1 MEPTSTTTST
11 APAGT
16 STSSD
21 SDIRAL
27 RISKLDELRANGVNP
42 YPTTGTRTALA
53 GDLHSEYG
61 ELTPETHTGVIHSV
75 AGRIVLKR
83 DMGKLS
89 FATLRDTS
97 GSIQLFV
104 SKADMGDHFE
114 AFVNL
119 DMGDWVS
126 ATGEVITSKKG
137 ELSIKTTSV
146 TLLSKCL
153 RPLPDKFK
161 GMTDTDQIY
170 RQRELDL
177 IMNEESRK
185 RFEIRHAT
193 ISSVRKTLVER
204 GYIEVEG
211 PVLHDQPGGATARP
225 FITHHNTLDM
235 DLYLRI
241 ALELHLKRLVVGGM
255 ERVFEISRVFRNEGL
270 STRHNPE
277 FTMMECYEAFG
288 DYNTMMDLTESII
301 SNAARDAI
309 GRTDITFGDNKIS
322 LAAPYRR
329 VPMIELVRNAIG
341 EDLHPTMDR
350 DKAVAIAKANGI
362 EKIETYWG
370 VGKIIGELYELHCE
384 KDLIQPT
391 FVIDYPREISPLAKQ
406 KSDDQE
412 ITERFEL
419 VVGGRELGNAFSE
432 LNDPIEQRARFEEE
446 QAARDAG
453 DDEAGT
459 VDEPYIRALEYG
471 LPPTGGLGIGMDRLV
486 MLLAETATIRDVV
499 LFPTL
504 RPEN

>member
-1 MEPTSTTTST
+1 METTQDS
-11 APAGT
+11 T

-21 SDIRAL
+21 SDIREMRLAKIQAL
-27 RISKLDELRANGVNP
+27 RQSNVNP
-42 YPTTGTRTALA
+42 YPTTGKRTALA
-53 GDLHSEYG
+53 GDLHKEFG
-61 ELTPETHTGVIHSV
+61 HLEPEIHTGTIHSV

-89 FATLRDTS
+89 FATLRDIS
-97 GSIQLFV
+97 GTIQLFV
-104 SKADMGDHFE
+104 SKAEMGDAFD
-114 AFVNL
+114 AFVDL
-119 DMGDWVS
+119 DLGDWVS

-146 TLLSKCL
+146 DLLSKCL

-161 GMTDTDQIY
+161 GMTDVDHIY

-177 IMNEESRK
+177 IMNEDSRK

-193 ISSVRKTLVER
+193 VASVRKTLLDR
-204 GYIEVEG
+204 GYTEVEG
-211 PVLHDQPGGATARP
+211 PVLHDEPNGATAKP
-225 FITHHNTLDM
+225 FITHHNALDM
-235 DLYLRI
+235 DLHLRI

-255 ERVFEISRVFRNEGL
+255 ERVFEIGRIFRNEGI

-288 DYNTMMDLTESII
+288 DYNTMMELTEAIV

-309 GRTDITFGDNKIS
+309 GRSTVQFGDHEIS
-322 LAAPYRR
+322 LAAPFAR
-329 VPMIELVRNAIG
+329 VPMIELVKNAIG
-341 EDLHPTMDR
+341 EDMHPSMDL
-350 DKAVAIAKANGI
+350 DKAIKIAKENGLEDI
-362 EKIETYWG
+362 KEHWG

-406 KSDDQE
+406 KADDPE
-412 ITERFEL
+412 ITERFEI

-432 LNDPIEQRARFEEE
+432 LNDPIEQRLRFEEE
-446 QAARDAG
+446 QAQRDAG

-471 LPPTGGLGIGMDRLV
+471 LPPTGGLGIGIDRLA
-486 MLLAETATIRDVV
+486 MLLAETTTIRDVI

-504 RPEN
+504 RPETHI